1 MKTEWYDR
9 TIQALQ
15 LNGKGE
21 RTQQAY
27 ARSLRMLTQF
37 YGKAPDLITEQEL
50 QDYFLHRKNVDHWSP
65 NTMRICYCGIRFFYQ
80 HVLQRN
86 WHILGILNG
95 AKDAP
100 LPMAKS
106 SVQGAFRRAKVT
118 AGIHKKAVSVHTLR
132 HSYATHLLEAGVNL
146 RAIQR
151 YMGHAQLE
159 TTMVYLHLTQKGQ
172 EDACQLINQVM
183 EGLDHDHHQ

>member
-27 ARSLRMLTQF
+27 ARSVRMLTQF

-65 NTMRICYCGIRFFYQ
+65 NTMSRLGGTIAEFASSTNTSSNETGTFSEFSEPKMSDDSRPFLALKKSDPFLPRSKPSRITPIFPPS
-80 HVLQRN
+80 
-86 WHILGILNG
+86 IP
-95 AKDAP
+95 AA
-100 LPMAKS
+100 
-106 SVQGAFRRAKVT
+106 
-118 AGIHKKAVSVHTLR
+118 
-132 HSYATHLLEAGVNL
+132 
-146 RAIQR
+146 
-151 YMGHAQLE
+151 
-159 TTMVYLHLTQKGQ
+159 
-172 EDACQLINQVM
+172 
-183 EGLDHDHHQ
+183 